1 MSSRKYGAPTT
12 SNRAFFPPP
21 TSPPSGL
28 RLVVGR
34 AWSSTGDIV
43 VAEVTAGPTLLPT
56 RLAITLIPAFDVVDD
71 DDEGSTGHPRR
82 HPDHP
87 LPRPSLTPFARRA
100 LPEPLPAH
108 LGWSTGCWSSSDCH
122 SLGTDAERASTR
134 RSFSTSAIRPPSR
147 RRRPPPSRASTPTFA
162 RRPST
167 LPRAFN
173 VLPATPVVVANHAT
187 ATFAFDAGLL
197 YVLNDASD
205 VAQLDPLNVLVA
217 LLALLAATLIEPRCE
232 NIGNP
237 LDDVADAFNVALLNV
252 PDAALLNVPD
262 AALLNVLDAALIDTL
277 ALCVAALIERRRMRR
292 GRRHSSSATTRQHV
306 GDDGQPRR
314 RRRPRRV
321 LAVVT
326 AHLAFESGLLVC
338 RGHAA
343 NARGY
348 HRSTTVKIHT
358 STSPLSPAS
367 SKGEERRWREGEGRQ

>member
-1 MSSRKYGAPTT
+1 MQ
-12 SNRAFFPPP
+12 
-21 TSPPSGL
+21 
-28 RLVVGR
+28 
-34 AWSSTGDIV
+34 
-43 VAEVTAGPTLLPT
+43 
-56 RLAITLIPAFDVVDD
+56 IPAFDVVDD
-71 DDEGSTGHPRR
+71 DDESSTGHPRR

-147 RRRPPPSRASTPTFA
+147 PRRPPPSRASTLTFA

-167 LPRAFN
+167 FPNALNALPPT
-173 VLPATPVVVANHAT
+173 LVVVNNAVIIIT
-187 ATFAFDAGLL
+187 LDVPLLDDAAH
-197 YVLNDASD
+197 ASD
-205 VAQLDPLNVLVA
+205 VAHLDALNALVA
-217 LLALLAATLIEPRCE
+217 LLACLAAALIEPRCE

-321 LAVVT
+321 LAVVVRDVGWI
-326 AHLAFESGLLVC
+326 AGAIECAFHAGPPTSLEKGFCSRAEDSDVDISLRAGLVEGKEC
-338 RGHAA
+338 R
-343 NARGY
+343 
-348 HRSTTVKIHT
+348 
-358 STSPLSPAS
+358 
-367 SKGEERRWREGEGRQ
+367 